1 MKIIFEKRS
10 KKDKNNRESIP
21 GVLYGSEVE
30 NTLIRVNSKEFNKV
44 LEEAGESTL
53 VSLELKEG
61 KDKHSVL
68 IHEVQKHPMTGN
80 PIHVDFYQP
89 NLKEEIEVTVDLVFE
104 GNPPAVKELGG
115 TLVKNIS
122 EVEVRALPTNLP
134 NEIIINVESLKTFDD
149 VITIADIKV
158 SKDIKILR
166 DPEEIVA
173 LVTPIEDIEEELK
186 EPIEGDVSSVEKQV
200 KKKKEEEE

>member
-158 SKDIKILR
+158 GKDIKILR

-186 EPIEGDVSSVEKQV
+186 EPIEEDVSSVEKQV